1 MVILIPHI
9 QGYLPLLVIA
19 GAFGF
24 GEAVV
29 TSSTTALVADYSEEQ
44 GLGAGMGLRGT
55 IMDIGHAG
63 GPLLAGLL
71 IHSLGYR
78 GGFGCI
84 GFILL
89 LTAGIFGIT
98 MIGIK
103 KPAVL

>member
-1 MVILIPHI
+1 MIIPHI
-9 QGYLPLLVIA
+9 QGYLPLLIVA
-19 GAFGF
+19 GGFGF

-29 TSSTTALVADYSEEQ
+29 TSSTTALVADYSEGK

-63 GPLLAGLL
+63 GPLLAGIL
-71 IHSLGYR
+71 IPSFGYR
-78 GGFGCI
+78 GGFLCI
-84 GFILL
+84 GTILL